1 MTDETTT
8 WEKECQCYEQ
18 RPFVAVIEQ
27 QHCSAI
33 KEAILARSSQKWLA
47 CYRLI
52 RKYGLVRPVCSSQ
65 AWREEGAQK
74 WPLHLRKRLPGSGQR
89 TARIPRRRQP
99 QKKNKNKCEC
109 DLQKRESRSNLFF
122 TIPKVLYNNN
132 LSYKEVETAKKKK
145 NITLHRYSIFT
156 RKENYEK
163 NKFWGKKKF
172 LSLFYYIM

>member
-18 RPFVAVIEQ
+18 RPFIAVIEQ

-109 DLQKRESRSNLFF
+109 DLQKRESKSNLFF

-145 NITLHRYSIFT
+145 KILLFIGIRYLQ
-156 RKENYEK
+156 EK
-163 NKFWGKKKF
+163 KTTKKISFEEKKSF
-172 LSLFYYIM
+172 